1 MKNKIWYEKYQ
12 PKDLEEFVF
21 SDDKAEA
28 LFNSFIDEQDIPN
41 LLISGIQGTGKSSM
55 VHILINELDINK
67 FDTKIINGS
76 AKTGVDNI
84 RNTVDG
90 FSKTLGL
97 GKMKVIVFEEAEELS
112 LQAQKALR
120 MIMDNAPASVKW
132 IFTSNYPDKIIPALH
147 SRLQHV
153 HITQLEYDDIV
164 QRVAQILDDEKI
176 QVDDIEYLYTH
187 IDAYTPDLRKI
198 INSVQ
203 QFSASGTLAP
213 LTETSGGSNGLDE
226 WIQIWNGTPTL
237 TEVKDLVPTL
247 ELGNPDVYY
256 RIMYDRINEIDSN
269 FLSDDAIV
277 VVAEHLYR
285 ANFVADQEI
294 NLMSCLVLMFNDD

>member
-12 PKDLEEFVF
+12 PKDLEEFIF
-21 SDDKAEA
+21 SNDKAEA
-28 LFNSFIDEQDIPN
+28 LFNSFIDEQDIPK

-55 VHILINELDINK
+55 VHILINELGINK

-90 FSKTLGL
+90 FAKTLGV

-120 MIMDNAPASVKW
+120 MIMDTAPESVKW

-153 HITQLEYDDIV
+153 HITELDYDSIV
-164 QRVAQILDDEKI
+164 ERVATILDTEQI
-176 QVDDIEYLYTH
+176 EVDDIEYLYTH
-187 IDAYTPDLRKI
+187 IDAYIPDLRKI

-203 QFSASGTLAP
+203 QFSTTGTLMP
-213 LTETSGGSNGLDE
+213 LSEASNGSNGMDE
-226 WIQIWNGTPTL
+226 WIEIWKGQPTL
-237 TEVKDLVPTL
+237 EEAKDLVPKL
-247 ELGNPDVYY
+247 DLGNPDVFY
-256 RIMYDRINEIDSN
+256 RIMYDRINETDSK

-277 VVAEHLYR
+277 VIAEHLYR
-285 ANFVADQEI
+285 SNFVADQEI
-294 NLMSCLVLMFNDD
+294 NLMSCLVLMFSDD